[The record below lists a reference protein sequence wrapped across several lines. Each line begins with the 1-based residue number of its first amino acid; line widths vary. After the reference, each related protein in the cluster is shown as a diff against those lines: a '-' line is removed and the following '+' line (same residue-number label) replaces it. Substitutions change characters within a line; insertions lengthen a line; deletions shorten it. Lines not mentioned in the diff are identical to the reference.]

1 MVMSTFASQIVW
13 MTVVLSTD
21 FEAVTEW
28 TKKQARRDLAEI
40 SGEISPRSCGIRH
53 SPKSSL
59 LWERLTRDGQG
70 PGIYTGRFTHGR
82 CR

>member
-1 MVMSTFASQIVW
+1 MSTFASQIVW

-40 SGEISPRSCGIRH
+40 SARDLAEIVRDPPFAEIVVTLGEVHEG
-53 SPKSSL
+53 
-59 LWERLTRDGQG
+59 W
-70 PGIYTGRFTHGR
+70 PGSGDLHVAIHAR
-82 CR
+82 